1 MIGAIVGDIVGSI
14 FEWDNHRSKD
24 FDFLTHKCFF
34 TDDSVM
40 SLAIAKAIL
49 NCKGDY
55 ANLSAQAIATMQ
67 SVGRPYP
74 NCGYGGSF
82 YNWMYSSSP
91 KPYGS
96 YGNGAAMRVSACGFS
111 ARSLEEAIALSKAVT
126 EVTHN
131 HPEGIKGAV
140 VTAGAGWLARNGA
153 TKEEIASY
161 ISQSYDINF
170 TLDEIRPTYEFNETC
185 QGSVPQAM
193 VAFLE
198 SNSFEDAIRNAISI
212 GGDSDTIAAI
222 TGGVAEAFY
231 GVDDSLKTQAKSYLD
246 EFLISIAEGFEEA
259 FVKY

>member
-1 MIGAIVGDIVGSI
+1 MLGAIIGDIGGSR
-14 FEWDNHRSKD
+14 FEWHNNKSKD
-24 FDFLTHKCFF
+24 FDFLTYRCRP
-34 TDDSVM
+34 TDDSIM

-55 ANLSAQAIATMQ
+55 ANLSAQAITTMQ

-131 HPEGIKGAV
+131 HPEGAKGAV
-140 VTAGAGWLARNGA
+140 VTAMCIFMARQGK
-153 TKEEIASY
+153 TKQDIYNYVYRFYNDEEKYYPSNNPLENLIE
-161 ISQSYDINF
+161 YDISME
-170 TLDEIRPTYEFNETC
+170 TEKELERLDYRMTF
-185 QGSVPQAM
+185 Q
-193 VAFLE
+193 
-198 SNSFEDAIRNAISI
+198 
-212 GGDSDTIAAI
+212 
-222 TGGVAEAFY
+222 
-231 GVDDSLKTQAKSYLD
+231 LKS
-246 EFLISIAEGFEEA
+246 
-259 FVKY
+259 